1 MVAHVFS
8 LWPTAILVRHHGD
21 EPLIAGLLERLDK
34 AQPLASRGADRFDR
48 EGWQYNVFDDGTAG
62 LAELRAAIV
71 EAQADYI
78 RRFMP
83 DFREGRDLYMRG
95 WINIYRPGQN
105 IRAHHHPGI
114 HLTAACYL
122 DDGYG
127 DRVPD
132 GPARLAPGALLFHD
146 PRGPRPW
153 FGETAGDPG
162 AGADAP
168 VFALV
173 PRTGMLVVFPGW
185 LVHETVPH
193 DGPRRRIVLSCDTL
207 LQGDLRRYGAPIRL
221 GA

>member
-1 MVAHVFS
+1 MSELTFN
-8 LWPTAILVRHHGD
+8 LWPTAIAVHDRRDALDAELLAGLD
-21 EPLIAGLLERLDK
+21 EP
-34 AQPLASRGADRFDR
+34 QPLAACGHDRFDR
-48 EGWQYNVFDDGTAG
+48 AGWHFNIFASSTPGVA
-62 LAELRAAIV
+62 ALRQAIV
-71 EAQADYI
+71 DAQATYI

-83 DFREGRDLYMRG
+83 DFEKGRELRIRG
-95 WINIYRPGQN
+95 WVNIYRPGQN

-114 HLTAACYL
+114 HLTAAYYL

-127 DRVPD
+127 DTLPRRE
-132 GPARLAPGALLFHD
+132 AKLTPGALLFHD

-153 FGETAGDPG
+153 FGKTDGDP
-162 AGADAP
+162 AEGADAP

-193 DGPRRRIVLSCDTL
+193 DGPRRRVVLSCDTVL
-207 LQGDLRRYGAPIRL
+207 CGDLRRYGEPIRL

>member
-1 MVAHVFS
+1 MSEMIFN
-8 LWPTAILVRHHGD
+8 LWPTAITMHDRRDALS
-21 EPLIAGLLERLDK
+21 AGVLTGLDTW
-34 AQPLASRGADRFDR
+34 QPLAARSSDRFDR
-48 EGWQYNVFDDGTAG
+48 AGWHYNVFASSTPGVA
-62 LAELRAAIV
+62 ALRQAIV
-71 EAQADYI
+71 DAQAEYV

-83 DFREGRDLYMRG
+83 DFAKGRDLRIRG

-105 IRAHHHPGI
+105 IRAHHHPGV
-114 HLTAACYL
+114 HLTAVYYL

-127 DRVPD
+127 NKPPGGDATRT
-132 GPARLAPGALLFHD
+132 PGALLFHD

-153 FGETAGDPG
+153 FGETAGDP
-162 AGADAP
+162 ADGADAP

-193 DGPRRRIVLSCDTL
+193 DGPRRRIVLSCDTVL
-207 LQGDLRRYGAPIRL
+207 TGDLRRYGEPIHL